1 MCFCSVF
8 SVCENSAKMNKTIVI
23 AGKYYPLESLN
34 QSILYCRCN
43 TILIREWKKKL
54 SNMIE
59 IMLKL

>member
-23 AGKYYPLESLN
+23 AGKDYPLESLDN
-34 QSILYCRCN
+34 RVLYCRCKMV
-43 TILIREWKKKL
+43 TTREWKNKL

-59 IMLKL
+59 IMLNF